1 MHYWHGIVTGAL
13 VFALVMTSGC
23 TGLLMGDLKAEI
35 HDSSSITVPL
45 PLSSVL
51 SVLSSQNSTIPPFTR
66 SPPAE
71 KGDLVLGTT
80 LPGASA
86 FHVKSGSADPPGI
99 NAEGIPSAT
108 IPSSQS
114 GESGTPQR
122 VAPGTSVTPLWATA
136 SCSPVAGA
144 KVTVTLIGIPNKTHI
159 ADCITQE
166 NGDFSFYVPPP
177 MEKSEIPPYTFNFEI
192 TAPGYILPEGSS
204 NVVTDQANVSEG
216 PFYTFNVCYQQPSE
230 PNAMAVTHGGI
241 AVIGRFSS

>member
-51 SVLSSQNSTIPPFTR
+51 SVLGSQNSTLPPFTR

-71 KGDLVLGTT
+71 KGDLGTT
-80 LPGASA
+80 LPGTSA
-86 FHVKSGSADPPGI
+86 FQVKSGSADPTRI

-108 IPSSQS
+108 VPSSQS
-114 GESGTPQR
+114 GESGTPPG

-144 KVTVTLIGIPNKTHI
+144 NVAVTLVGIPNKTHI

-166 NGDFSFYVPPP
+166 NGDFSFYVPPST
-177 MEKSEIPPYTFNFEI
+177 EKSANPLYTFNFEI
-192 TAPGYILPEGSS
+192 TAPGYTLPAGSS
-204 NVVTDQANVSEG
+204 NVVTDLANVSEG
-216 PFYTFNVCYQQPSE
+216 PLYTFNVCFQQPSE

-241 AVIGRFSS
+241 AVIGRISS